1 MAEYCLDIGG
11 EDEPVGQAHAVQWLD
26 PEVIA
31 GGQEHMPARVMK
43 HEREHPVEPA
53 DEVWPVLEVHAE
65 KHFSIRPRAEAVS
78 QGFQFAEQLE
88 AAVGTPVELWDERL
102 TTTMA
107 AASRREGATA
117 DEDSL
122 AAAHLL
128 EHWLAAHENSAPDE
142 RAGDL
147 A

>member
-1 MAEYCLDIGG
+1 VRVLAIDHG
-11 EDEPVGQAHAVQWLD
+11 EARCGLAICDATQTLVRPVGSVPPDVAEVARRVAEERVGRIIIGLPLSMDGTEGAQAAV
-26 PEVIA
+26 V
-31 GGQEHMPARVMK
+31 
-43 HEREHPVEPA
+43 
-53 DEVWPVLEVHAE
+53 
-65 KHFSIRPRAEAVS
+65 RA
-78 QGFQFAEQLE
+78 FAEQLE

-107 AASRREGATA
+107 AASRRAGATA